1 MSRAG
6 FSRHAGDRRGQS
18 FASSHEQ
25 WLKRH
30 LDARTGERKDRLKRG
45 HAHGEILFLRAVWW
59 PLFGHFDDLH
69 PEYEVKDWRGA
80 ACYLD
85 FAWFAEGVSFNID
98 VKGFGPHVQRIDRT
112 GYRREAMREMF
123 LHSHGFRTLTVAYD
137 SLMEEPDQIRDL
149 IALIARSGSSL
160 SVGADREEGRGEG
173 GMGRV
178 DAALLRYA
186 HVHSG
191 DVYPF
196 KAAEA
201 IGVHRRTAA
210 IHLKRLTEKG
220 LFEPVAVGGKVC
232 RYRLRPK

>member
-1 MSRAG
+1 MD
-6 FSRHAGDRRGQS
+6 FSRHAGHRRGQS
-18 FASSHEQ
+18 FDSAHAA
-25 WLKRH
+25 WLQRH
-30 LDARTGERKDRLKRG
+30 VDARTGERKDRLRRG

-85 FAWFAEGVSFNID
+85 FAWFAEGVRFNID
-98 VKGFGPHVQRIDRT
+98 VKGFGPHVQQMDRS

-137 SLMEEPDQIRDL
+137 SLKEEPNQVRDL
-149 IALIARSGSSL
+149 IAQIARSGSDF
-160 SVGADREEGRGEG
+160 SVGIKGDGAGEG
-173 GMGRV
+173 MNRV
-178 DAALLRYA
+178 DAALLSYA
-186 HVHSG
+186 RAHGG
-191 DVYPF
+191 DIYPF

-210 IHLKRLTEKG
+210 IHLKRLAEKG
-220 LFEPVAVGGKVC
+220 LFESVAAGGKVC
-232 RYRLRPK
+232 RYRLRPDLA